1 MAIETN
7 IESGAAPTPTAE
19 KTAGFAGATIGASP
33 TGKED
38 FLSLLS
44 RASVSRIDAAV
55 EPYLEKV
62 KKVLQDN
69 LNNVE
74 MVRLERAANS
84 YVFVYKGEDNVESL
98 YGIQFVSTTD
108 PVPQNYVPQTVKFR
122 LINEEIKERYAGKHI
137 RIVNIRTVIAGYA
150 PDMDRAE
157 SMADSMVRSFRSVA
171 VPFVRGANIDF
182 FTTNEF
188 VADWRIS
195 EARAMEAKLSGSG
208 VRPRMDI
215 GLTLKAKIRNELGRE
230 FRELAD
236 DYRNVGVIGG
246 YTEIR
251 DKEMRNINGQNVLV
265 YTPVFVITVMNSEIQ
280 IEGVAAILL
289 AALAP
294 TITNTMFWAKQWSE
308 LNDKAP
314 QPGLLEKDEDN
325 RNKPVILKDQE
336 ELGQFIRVKFASPVI
351 AFELQDGG
359 EIIPGLHNL
368 VMSDAN
374 GRQHLM
380 NRLSNFFKV
389 DQVANPPELSRV
401 IETRFDGVVG
411 DSGGTLTDSREF
423 DFLTIAA
430 KAGVGSIN
438 DDIRRI
444 LLGGSDQPSDRA
456 RVISEFTNSFF
467 PLSVGTVAA
476 INPDFIKWIIE
487 QCGSNRLLITDP
499 GAQMV
504 ARPFG
509 SILEGFGSSAGMG
522 SIITNG
528 ITSRG
533 SSVGSFWS

>member
-1 MAIETN
+1 MAIESN
-7 IESGAAPTPTAE
+7 IDTSAPTPTAE
-19 KTAGFAGATIGASP
+19 KAAGFSGAAIGSGP
-33 TGKED
+33 TGNAD

-44 RASVSRIDAAV
+44 KASVSRIDAAV

-62 KKVLQDN
+62 KKVLSDN
-69 LNNVE
+69 LGNIE
-74 MVRLERAANS
+74 MIRLERAINS
-84 YVFVYKGEDNVESL
+84 YVFVYKGEDGVESL

-122 LINEEIKERYAGKHI
+122 LINEEIKDRYAGKHI
-137 RIVNIRTVIAGYA
+137 RIVNIRTVVAGYA

-157 SMADSMVRSFRSVA
+157 NMADSMVRSFRAVA
-171 VPFVRGANIDF
+171 TPFVRNADVGF

-195 EARAMEAKLSGSG
+195 EARAMETKLSGSG
-208 VRPRMDI
+208 IRPRMDI

-251 DKEMRNINGQNVLV
+251 DKEIRNINGQNVLV
-265 YTPVFVITVMNSEIQ
+265 YTPVFVITVLNAEIQ
-280 IEGVAAILL
+280 LEGVAAILL

-294 TITNTMFWAKQWSE
+294 TIYNTMFWAKQWSE
-308 LNDKAP
+308 LNDKSA

-325 RNKPVILKDQE
+325 RNKPVVLKDQE
-336 ELGQFIRVKFASPVI
+336 ELAAFIRAKFASPIV

-368 VMSDAN
+368 VMNDAQ
-374 GRQHLM
+374 GRQGFI
-380 NRLSNFFKV
+380 NRLSNFFKTDAV
-389 DQVANPPELSRV
+389 TNPPELSRV
-401 IETRFDGVVG
+401 IETRFDGVCG
-411 DSGGTLTDSREF
+411 DTNGTLTDSREY

-430 KAGVGSIN
+430 KAGLGAIN
-438 DDIRRI
+438 DDVRRI
-444 LLGGSDQPSDRA
+444 LLGGSDQPADRA
-456 RVISEFTNSFF
+456 RVISDFTNSFF
-467 PLSVGTVAA
+467 PLAVGTVAA
-476 INPDFIKWIIE
+476 INYDFIKWIID
-487 QCGSNRLLITDP
+487 QCGANRMLITDP

-509 SILEGFGSSAGMG
+509 SLLEGFGSGAGIG

-528 ITSRG
+528 ITARG
-533 SSVGSFWS
+533 STVASFWN